1 MSRPAPAATTRWCC
15 GAPDPRRGSSST
27 STTRARGLLLAAERL
42 ETSEPVN
49 LGTGRETS
57 IRELAEQIE
66 RIVGY
71 AGETV
76 WDTSQP
82 DGQPRR
88 FLDVS
93 RARELMASRPAFR
106 WPRG

>member
-1 MSRPAPAATTRWCC
+1 MHRSLRFWRSRCDSPHGPYVDDA
-15 GAPDPRRGSSST
+15 
-27 STTRARGLLLAAERL
+27 ARGLLLAAERL

-49 LGTGRETS
+49 LGTGRETT

-76 WDTSQP
+76 RDTSQP